1 MFRHTD
7 HLQFDAKPEKPDP
20 VYAHKLQELIGGAY
34 GEMTV
39 TMQYLFQGW
48 SCRMPGKYKDLIM
61 DVATEEM
68 GHVEMIAT
76 MVARLLEGAPAT
88 ATAKAAAA
96 DPVVGAVMGGMD
108 PQQAIVAGGGPL
120 LADSNGYPW
129 NGRYIVASGNL
140 LADFRANAAAEAQGR
155 VQTARLY
162 NMTDDPGVRDM
173 LKFNLARDTLHQNLW
188 LKAIEELQADG
199 LETTVAPNALFDE
212 EYAEHATSVWHLS
225 DGTAGHEG
233 SWAAGPQ
240 PDGMH
245 EFGYLLDPEPLGG
258 PGSAPA
264 PDPKLYATYDGKQ
277 GEPSGPALG
286 TETGLAGKSE
296 VGPQARCRCR
306 HRSSPASP
314 LPHPPCDSRRNGR
327 SACLARW
334 SAAAGCR
341 CRGPWGRDVAAAV
354 AVARHLDAGGAG
366 EHDPVAGEPPPL
378 VAEATAEFFHPE
390 TVLALVLAAYPAH
403 QPQPGEAVDGAEH
416 RLGHSVPEVVRPARQ
431 GSVQAADQLVEILV
445 AG

>member
-7 HLQFDAKPEKPDP
+7 YLQFDAKPEKPDP

-48 SCRMPGKYKDLIM
+48 SCRMPGKCKDLIM

-68 GHVEMIAT
+68 GHVEMTAI

-88 ATAKAAAA
+88 ATTKAAAA
-96 DPVVGAVMGGMD
+96 DPVVGAVLGGMD
-108 PQQAIVAGGGPL
+108 PQQAIVAGCPPL

-162 NMTDDPGVRDM
+162 NMTDDPGVKNM

-225 DGTAGHEG
+225 DGTAGTEG
-233 SWAAGPQ
+233 GWASGLQ
-240 PDGMH
+240 PGGTH
-245 EFGYLLDPEPLGG
+245 EFGYLLSPEPLGG
-258 PGSAPA
+258 PGSVPA
-264 PDPKLYATYDGKQ
+264 PDPKLYATYDGSLGK
-277 GEPSGPALG
+277 PSGPRLAHRDWP
-286 TETGLAGKSE
+286 GL
-296 VGPQARCRCR
+296 
-306 HRSSPASP
+306 
-314 LPHPPCDSRRNGR
+314 GR
-327 SACLARW
+327 SKM
-334 SAAAGCR
+334 
-341 CRGPWGRDVAAAV
+341 P
-354 AVARHLDAGGAG
+354 
-366 EHDPVAGEPPPL
+366 
-378 VAEATAEFFHPE
+378 
-390 TVLALVLAAYPAH
+390 
-403 QPQPGEAVDGAEH
+403 
-416 RLGHSVPEVVRPARQ
+416 
-431 GSVQAADQLVEILV
+431 
-445 AG
+445 